1 VANGPSNFFAF
12 YVNNISDPPQKD
24 KKILGFSNAGF
35 ALDPAMIAAVP
46 IWPFTPPIAPNIVQ
60 NVTAHEMGHILGLG
74 EELKVLG
81 IADPNNGNTMIHDP
95 NSRGA
100 AYLMLTDHPNST
112 PCSLSRDDWNI
123 INFTRGTK
131 ILGEDGKAH

>member
-1 VANGPSNFFAF
+1 MIYSLGGFEEEIVKKF
-12 YVNNISDPPQKD
+12 YVPP
-24 KKILGFSNAGF
+24 
-35 ALDPAMIAAVP
+35 V
-46 IWPFTPPIAPNIVQ
+46 
-60 NVTAHEMGHILGLG
+60 
-74 EELKVLG
+74 LKVLG
-81 IADPNNGNTMIHDP
+81 IADPNDGNTMSHDP

-123 INFTRGTK
+123 MNFTHGTK